1 MVEEIRFLERIH
13 AYEHLKMPHCA
24 LFEDI
29 FSALRALS
37 TLPLFPVERVPREET
52 TSRSGQDIKETQVA
66 SCVFLILEYS
76 IYSWRICFARKYS
89 DNVINRVGETIK
101 SIARLF
107 ARAKAAGR
115 PSLYSKLTRAEERT
129 KFCYFIAQEYLIYR
143 TQEYSRKVLFRLIL
157 LKSTTPDKERE
168 RLYPSVIFT
177 QTLSYNESLI

>member
-29 FSALRALS
+29 FSALRTLS

-52 TSRSGQDIKETQVA
+52 TLRSGQDIKETQVA

-101 SIARLF
+101 SIALMRACESGRKTVSLF
-107 ARAKAAGR
+107 EAH
-115 PSLYSKLTRAEERT
+115 
-129 KFCYFIAQEYLIYR
+129 
-143 TQEYSRKVLFRLIL
+143 
-157 LKSTTPDKERE
+157 
-168 RLYPSVIFT
+168 
-177 QTLSYNESLI
+177 ES